1 MKKIQE
7 KVVNKKS
14 VQNSML
20 TLLENLEK
28 EGHRH
33 IQISL
38 AGKIAA
44 QLTAKKLKKV
54 REAFASY

>member
-1 MKKIQE
+1 MLL
-7 KVVNKKS
+7 NKKS

-38 AGKIAA
+38 ARKIAA
-44 QLTAKKLKKV
+44 RLTAKKKKKV
-54 REAFASY
+54 REAFAPY